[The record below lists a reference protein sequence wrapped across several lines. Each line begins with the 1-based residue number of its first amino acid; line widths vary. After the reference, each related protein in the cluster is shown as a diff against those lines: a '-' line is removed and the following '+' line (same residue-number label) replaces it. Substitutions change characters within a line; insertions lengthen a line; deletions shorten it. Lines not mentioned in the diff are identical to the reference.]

1 MNHIRNK
8 LLFFFGSL
16 CCAMSY
22 AQLNT
27 YAHKMELSGIQDQW
41 HKMEL
46 PDVLFGEVAQEMNDL
61 RIYGVTDND
70 TIEAPYLLRIASG
83 EKFRKRVDFEL
94 LNESSNAKG
103 HYFTYKVNT
112 VEALNQIKLDI
123 ANENYDWKVVL
134 EGSQNQNEWF
144 TLLNDYR
151 IVAIKNAQ
159 TDYSFSELNFSNAAY
174 RFYRLL
180 IKSTEKP
187 NVRAAKISVDNE
199 INAKYREYTAIYTSI
214 QEEDKQTILD
224 IDFKRRLPIS
234 MLQIEVQNDVDYYR
248 PVVIAYLADSTL
260 TEKGWRY
267 SYRHLSSGT
276 LSSIEDNTF
285 SFKSTLTQKLRV
297 TVQNHDNEPLNI
309 EGASAKGYVH
319 ELLVRFTK
327 PATYYLA
334 FGKANAT
341 KPQYDIGQAT
351 SQIPTNLSPLS
362 LGDMQDIPKKG
373 TETIAPL
380 FENKFWLWAIMGIVI
395 LVLAGFTLRMM
406 QQK

>member
-1 MNHIRNK
+1 MKNK
-8 LLFFFGSL
+8 LLFFLGFL
-16 CCAMSY
+16 FCAVSF
-22 AQLNT
+22 AQLDT
-27 YAHKMELSGIQDQW
+27 YAHKMALSGIQDQW
-41 HKMEL
+41 HKVQL

-61 RIYGVTDND
+61 RIYGVVDSD
-70 TIEAPYLLRIASG
+70 TIEAPYLLHIASG

-94 LNESSNAKG
+94 LNVASNAKG

-112 VEALNQIKLDI
+112 LEDLNQIKLDI

-134 EGSQNQNEWF
+134 EGSQNQDEWF
-144 TLLNDYR
+144 TILNDYR

-159 TDYSFSELNFSNAAY
+159 TDYSFSELNFSNSAY
-174 RFYRLL
+174 RYYRLL
-180 IKSTEKP
+180 IKNAEKP
-187 NVRAAKISVDNE
+187 NIRAAKISVDDE
-199 INAKYREYTAIYTSI
+199 INAKYREYTATYTSI
-214 QEEDKQTILD
+214 HEEDKQTILD

-234 MLQIEVQNDVDYYR
+234 MLRIDVQNDVDYYR
-248 PVVIAYLADSTL
+248 PVVISYLADSTQ

-267 SYRHLSSGT
+267 GYRNLSSGT

-327 PATYYLA
+327 PASYYLA

-341 KPQYDIGQAT
+341 KPQYDIAQAG
-351 SQIPTNLSPLS
+351 SQIPTNLSSLS

-373 TETIAPL
+373 TKLVSPL
-380 FENKFWLWAIMGIVI
+380 FENKFWLWAVMAIVI
-395 LVLAGFTLRMM
+395 LMLAGITLRMI
-406 QQK
+406 QKK